1 MSGVLANI
9 VTSALTN
16 SNLSSR
22 VCISSVPWKMVLG
35 NHDYMGTGARA
46 VSAVGCWRE
55 ARGAIGCWRE
65 GRRVLLGVGA
75 RGAGCYWVLARGARG
90 AIWCWRERVE

>member
-1 MSGVLANI
+1 LSGVLANI

-55 ARGAIGCWRE
+55 GRG
-65 GRRVLLGVGA
+65 VLLGAGA
-75 RGAGCYWVLARGARG
+75 RGAGCYWVLAR
-90 AIWCWRERVE
+90 ESRVVLLEYL